1 MPRRCRA
8 AGAADNDE
16 RVSVKKFETRF
27 HHARFRAGS
36 GVDLAICGG
45 KQDRRQHT
53 ILSVESD
60 HVLLILRHRHG
71 RGGLRTNPPPTVM
84 PRPTPS
90 ASTLYRHALQ
100 ARRVRCGTLQTRAV
114 SSQVKPIELHFDKV
128 VPPDGNE
135 TQNPLVIL
143 HGLLCAHNLMQTN

>member
-1 MPRRCRA
+1 MPRRCRT
-8 AGAADNDE
+8 AGVADNDE
-16 RVSVKKFETRF
+16 RVSAKKFETRF

-36 GVDLAICGG
+36 GIDLAICGG
-45 KQDRRQHT
+45 KPDRRSAA
-53 ILSVESD
+53 ILSVKFD
-60 HVLLILRHRHG
+60 DVLLLRHRC
-71 RGGLRTNPPPTVM
+71 GGLRTNPPLTVM

-100 ARRVRCGTLQTRAV
+100 ARRVRCGTLQTRAA

-143 HGLLCAHNLMQTN
+143 HGLLCAQNHIRES

>member
-8 AGAADNDE
+8 AGVADNDE

-27 HHARFRAGS
+27 HHARFRAGA
-36 GVDLAICGG
+36 GVDLAICGR
-45 KQDRRQHT
+45 KLDRRQYT
-53 ILSVESD
+53 ILSVKSD
-60 HVLLILRHRHG
+60 HVLLILRHG

-100 ARRVRCGTLQTRAV
+100 ARRVRCGTLQTRVV